1 MNSPVLLILAVLL
14 VPVGGVFAAI
24 DASLAT
30 ISPARVE
37 DLVRADRGGARRLS
51 RIVVDRPRYVNLVV
65 LLRLACEITATV
77 LLAAALSDWLS
88 TGWALVL
95 TAVVMVLVDY
105 MVIGVGPRT
114 LGRQHAYSI
123 ALAAALPLQAI
134 GSLLGPVSR
143 LLILIGNAITPGKG
157 FRNGPFASEVELR
170 EVVDMAQQSGVV
182 DSDERRMIQ
191 SVFELGD
198 TAARAVMV
206 PRTEMVWIEADK
218 TAAQAM
224 SLAVRSG
231 HSRIPVIGENVDD
244 IVGVV
249 YLKDLVPYAD
259 RGKKVRVR
267 EVMRPPVFVPDSK
280 PLDALLDEMQRRRI
294 HMALLV
300 DEYGGIAGLV
310 TIEDVLEEIVGEIA
324 DEYDTDEIAPIE
336 ELSGGKYRVSARLP
350 VEDLGELFGTV
361 IDEEDV
367 DTVGGLLAHALG
379 RVPLPGSKVVA
390 HGLQLRGEGGA
401 DARGRVRVHTVVVK
415 RAPEK
420 SDSGKSETDA
430 ADSVT
435 ADTTDEHPPV
445 RKGDSKHKGRN
456 GFNGYEDG
464 DSDD

>member
-1 MNSPVLLILAVLL
+1 MNSLVLLLVAILL

-24 DASLAT
+24 DAALAT

-37 DLVRADRGGARRLS
+37 DLVRADRGGARRLA
-51 RIVVDRPRYVNLVV
+51 RIVVDRPRYVNLMV
-65 LLRLACEITATV
+65 LLRLVCEISATV
-77 LLAAALSDWLS
+77 LLAAALTDWLS
-88 TGWALVL
+88 TGRALLL

-105 MVIGVGPRT
+105 VVIGVGPRT

-123 ALAAALPLQAI
+123 SLGAALPLQAI

-182 DSDERRMIQ
+182 DSEERRMIQ
-191 SVFELGD
+191 SVFELGE

-206 PRTEMVWIEADK
+206 PRTEMVWIESEK

-259 RGKKVRVR
+259 RGKKVRVG

-324 DEYDTDEIAPIE
+324 DEYDTDEIAPVE
-336 ELSGGKYRVSARLP
+336 DLGSEKYRVSARLP
-350 VEDLGELFGTV
+350 VEDLGELFGLD
-361 IDEEDV
+361 IEEEDV

-379 RVPLPGSKVVA
+379 RVPLPGSKIVV

-420 SDSGKSETDA
+420 TAEKVEANNKS
-430 ADSVT
+430 
-435 ADTTDEHPPV
+435 H
-445 RKGDSKHKGRN
+445 N
-456 GFNGYEDG
+456 GFAGHKDG
-464 DSDD
+464 EGDE

>member
-1 MNSPVLLILAVLL
+1 MNSLVLLLLAILL

-24 DASLAT
+24 DAALAT

-37 DLVRADRGGARRLS
+37 DLVRADRGGARRLA
-51 RIVVDRPRYVNLVV
+51 RIVVDRPRYVNLMV
-65 LLRLACEITATV
+65 LLRLICEITATV

-88 TGWALVL
+88 TGWALLL
-95 TAVVMVLVDY
+95 TAVVMVVVDY
-105 MVIGVGPRT
+105 VVIGVGPRT

-123 ALAAALPLQAI
+123 SLGAALPLQAI

-143 LLILIGNAITPGKG
+143 LLILIGNAITPGRG

-259 RGKKVRVR
+259 RGRKVRVR

-336 ELSGGKYRVSARLP
+336 DLGNGKYRVSARLS
-350 VEDLGELFGTV
+350 VDDLGELFEMD
-361 IDEEDV
+361 IEEEDV

-379 RVPLPGSKVVA
+379 RVPLPGSKVVV

-420 SDSGKSETDA
+420 VEAKS
-430 ADSVT
+430 
-435 ADTTDEHPPV
+435 
-445 RKGDSKHKGRN
+445 KGDNEFAGH
-456 GFNGYEDG
+456 EDG
-464 DSDD
+464 EGDG